1 MRKIL
6 LISLL
11 VLTMGLTYAA
21 SNMASDLAPKTPV
34 VLSPNKPA
42 GPPSPFNI
50 SWATMAPLN
59 GVGRYW
65 CPGTGVVR
73 ETIWFLGGRTADA
86 TLPSIDS
93 IVAYVP
99 ATNTWIN
106 NGLYHLLTTRRA
118 GGGGRIGNKIYVAG
132 GRDASNVTVATCEE
146 FDVDTKVITAKASM
160 PVAHWAVA
168 GGIAV
173 GKLYIVGD
181 ELNGTGTYEYDPIGN
196 SWATKTPIPVGRG
209 WSAAAGAGSY
219 LYVFGGAGSSATL
232 SDCWRFDPIGNSWTA
247 MASMSG
253 PREYHSAVALDDS
266 IIYVIGGSSAGGAC
280 DNIVYKYRIASN
292 TWSTESPMP
301 TPRGWE
307 MLNII
312 NDKVYVSLGS
322 DALTPTYLTVN
333 EVGTFAPPPTNDVGV
348 DQIYVPTIT
357 HNIGSAIT
365 PLVRVSNFGTAGQT
379 GVAVVCSIVG
389 AASAVRYVHT
399 ETIASI
405 AGSDTAQVSFAVWNP
420 SVAEVCTVH
429 VRTLLAGDEAP
440 GNDLKTKITTIGRH
454 YYTGGPDD
462 GQMRWIDSDTTGG
475 PVYTWIDT
483 IGATLFTVSTGTG
496 DDGRGRVRLPFSFN
510 YYSTSYDTMWICTNG
525 WANFGAIDPG
535 VNTYTNTTIPATV
548 QPYNAIF
555 PLWDDIYTTSSYGC
569 GNIFTKTVGSAPT
582 RQFAI
587 IWSHVGFGS
596 SPTNNVTFEAV
607 LNESDN
613 SIVFQYADVDYGEA
627 LHSWGLSATVGIDN
641 LGGTTGLQ
649 YEFNGNPSGNLL
661 ANGRAIKF
669 YYQQF
674 DNDVGISA
682 IINPTSTHMINVSL
696 TPQASIRNYGILPQ
710 SSFAVVCSIFGAGSV
725 LRYTDLQD
733 ISLIGMHDTLVSFTP
748 WTPLIPETCT
758 VKIATGLVGD
768 QNASNDIRTRTTIMQ
783 LIIDASVTTIT
794 RPAVTESK
802 RVPFV
807 PQVTVSNNSSYV
819 ESIPVKA
826 EIWSSTV
833 GVTLSESFN
842 GTTFPPTG
850 WDTVRM
856 YGTTTNAGWMRVT
869 SGTYPTCTPHSGAAM
884 AEYNSFSVNALNAK
898 RLITPWTTIQPG
910 NALDFWMY
918 GDPGYAAWQ
927 ETLDVE
933 ITSDTVNWSNLGRFD
948 RYNTVA
954 AWYERNI
961 SLSHYVGQAVRIAF
975 TARSGYGNNMFIDD
989 VLIANPVYTD
999 SVLVLDVGLGDA
1011 IAEAY
1016 FKPCTLNTAG
1026 SYTFKVQSVLSGDM
1040 NLTNNNMSRVF
1051 SVNPITLTLISPV
1064 NNLVTTNNLPSFE
1077 WNSVAGATSYRIQVD
1092 DNSNFSSPTIDE
1104 VTAITNWIIEPGN
1117 EFGDGTYYWHVR
1129 VESPEPTDPYC
1140 TPWHFTVDTRGPN
1153 PPASTH
1159 NPPNGSTSGNQLP
1172 VFVWSDVSDADSFNL
1187 VVNSGKAEVLN
1198 IVTAETSFATTSQLG
1213 EGSYS
1218 WSVRG
1223 KDHVGNWGDFS
1234 TPPWTF
1240 SIVLTPA
1247 GWSIKEPL
1255 PSQVSGKYV
1264 KDGGS
1269 LVAVSTAKS
1278 GDVIYAFRGNKK
1290 KEFYKYTPG
1299 YPGSWAMRE
1308 SIPYGVKP
1316 TDSTKINKKQI
1327 AKGASMCFDGDHTIY
1342 ATKGNGTAE
1351 FWAYDVVE
1359 TTWTAKAF
1367 VTVPKAL
1374 KGGTSLVYYDGKVY
1388 LLAGSQK
1395 NVDPNFYCYD
1405 VGTNIWSTL
1414 LSLPLT
1420 PNGKVWKDGSSIA
1433 LLGSTIY
1440 ALKGSDKSNFFYAY
1454 DILNNTWLPSDS
1466 MPIGDS
1472 LFGKWKKKL
1481 LVKDGSAMTSGGSA
1495 IYALKGGG
1503 ANVFY
1508 KYTAVSGWTH
1518 LESIPRVDKKSVP
1531 KTGAAMTY
1539 AQGKVW
1545 LLKGNNY
1552 AEFLVY
1558 TPGAASVAGVRP
1570 STTTP
1575 TMIEHTSTPNAF
1587 NFEATPNPFT
1597 NLTTIRYSVPVS
1609 GRVSVKLYN
1618 TSGSLIETVNE
1629 GYMNAGTYTT
1639 NFLSKHLAQGIYF
1652 LRYSD
1657 NTNQAEIKLIVQ

>member
-1 MRKIL
+1 MDDIL
-6 LISLL
+6 
-11 VLTMGLTYAA
+11 V
-21 SNMASDLAPKTPV
+21 
-34 VLSPNKPA
+34 
-42 GPPSPFNI
+42 
-50 SWATMAPLN
+50 
-59 GVGRYW
+59 
-65 CPGTGVVR
+65 
-73 ETIWFLGGRTADA
+73 E
-86 TLPSIDS
+86 
-93 IVAYVP
+93 
-99 ATNTWIN
+99 
-106 NGLYHLLTTRRA
+106 
-118 GGGGRIGNKIYVAG
+118 
-132 GRDASNVTVATCEE
+132 
-146 FDVDTKVITAKASM
+146 
-160 PVAHWAVA
+160 
-168 GGIAV
+168 
-173 GKLYIVGD
+173 
-181 ELNGTGTYEYDPIGN
+181 
-196 SWATKTPIPVGRG
+196 
-209 WSAAAGAGSY
+209 
-219 LYVFGGAGSSATL
+219 
-232 SDCWRFDPIGNSWTA
+232 
-247 MASMSG
+247 
-253 PREYHSAVALDDS
+253 
-266 IIYVIGGSSAGGAC
+266 
-280 DNIVYKYRIASN
+280 
-292 TWSTESPMP
+292 
-301 TPRGWE
+301 
-307 MLNII
+307 
-312 NDKVYVSLGS
+312 
-322 DALTPTYLTVN
+322 
-333 EVGTFAPPPTNDVGV
+333 
-348 DQIYVPTIT
+348 
-357 HNIGSAIT
+357 
-365 PLVRVSNFGTAGQT
+365 
-379 GVAVVCSIVG
+379 CSI
-389 AASAVRYVHT
+389 
-399 ETIASI
+399 ET
-405 AGSDTAQVSFAVWNP
+405 G
-420 SVAEVCTVH
+420 
-429 VRTLLAGDEAP
+429 
-440 GNDLKTKITTIGRH
+440 
-454 YYTGGPDD
+454 Y
-462 GQMRWIDSDTTGG
+462 
-475 PVYTWIDT
+475 
-483 IGATLFTVSTGTG
+483 
-496 DDGRGRVRLPFSFN
+496 
-510 YYSTSYDTMWICTNG
+510 
-525 WANFGAIDPG
+525 
-535 VNTYTNTTIPATV
+535 
-548 QPYNAIF
+548 
-555 PLWDDIYTTSSYGC
+555 
-569 GNIFTKTVGSAPT
+569 
-582 RQFAI
+582 
-587 IWSHVGFGS
+587 
-596 SPTNNVTFEAV
+596 
-607 LNESDN
+607 
-613 SIVFQYADVDYGEA
+613 
-627 LHSWGLSATVGIDN
+627 
-641 LGGTTGLQ
+641 
-649 YEFNGNPSGNLL
+649 
-661 ANGRAIKF
+661 
-669 YYQQF
+669 
-674 DNDVGISA
+674 
-682 IINPTSTHMINVSL
+682 
-696 TPQASIRNYGILPQ
+696 
-710 SSFAVVCSIFGAGSV
+710 
-725 LRYTDLQD
+725 DLQD

-1495 IYALKGGG
+1495 IYALKGGAKINEFYRYNIEDNSWTLYPGDSLPRIHPIMGNKKTKVKDG
-1503 ANVFY
+1503 AAMTMAYGNIYAIKGGGSPEFW
-1508 KYTAVSGWTH
+1508 KYTPGAIRPWMPIDT
-1518 LESIPRVDKKSVP
+1518 IPKGVRGKKGTP
-1531 KTGAAMTY
+1531 KTGASLTFLNDTIY
-1539 AQGKVW
+1539 
-1545 LLKGNNY
+1545 LLKGNKTLELWRY
-1552 AEFLVY
+1552 GPIIADAQTAR
-1558 TPGAASVAGVRP
+1558 TPISVTNP
-1570 STTTP
+1570 SIMSENNTKTKCGLK
-1575 TMIEHTSTPNAF
+1575 ISS
-1587 NFEATPNPFT
+1587 NPFT
-1597 NLTTIRYSVPVS
+1597 KIVTLNYTVTIS
-1609 GRVSVKLYN
+1609 GKVLIKLYN
-1618 TSGSLIETVNE
+1618 TNGRLIETVND
-1629 GYMNAGTYTT
+1629 GYHNTGTYTT
-1639 NFLSKHLAQGIYF
+1639 RLSTDHLAKGIYF
-1652 LRYSD
+1652 LKYSD
-1657 NTNQAEIKLIVQ
+1657 MTNSSEIKLIVQ